1 MACQRQAYQTYLADQ
16 QALDDAFAEF
26 GVEAEKEEFEF
37 EVMTIWRE
45 FEPILPLF
53 DYIVLQHNSFNGHV
67 MGIDWIA
74 VDILLRR
81 EDVTVTPD
89 DFANFRAATDGYVNS
104 INEHLTHGS
113 TA

>member
-1 MACQRQAYQTYLADQ
+1 MACQRQAYQDYLAEQ

-26 GVEAEKEEFEF
+26 GVATEQSEFEF

-53 DYIVLQHNSFNGHV
+53 DYIVLQRNSFNGYV
-67 MGIDWIA
+67 MGVDWIA

-81 EDVTVTPD
+81 EDVTVTPE
-89 DFANFRAATDGYVNS
+89 DFANFRSATDGYVNS
-104 INEHLTHGS
+104 INEYLS
-113 TA
+113 NSSSS